1 MKDNTAAYNWGIF
14 WSFVSAFLWSTT
26 FIGGRYL
33 LKDRSVDPVTLSLFR
48 FAGGGALLLG
58 LGIFLFGGKMFALKA
73 KDWLGMGVLSLF
85 GIVGM
90 SLFLF
95 WGQQYTGAINTSM
108 LIAAGPIFIM
118 LGGVFIG
125 EKITRWGILSVCMG
139 LIGSLLVIGV
149 IDARGFNYEPSGFKG
164 DFLVLCSAFCW
175 SMYSILSKSIVNRIG
190 GYIYTTW
197 TMLLGSAVMLAIT
210 IFNSDAVV
218 LPKTSNHWLVIVYL
232 AIFPTGLAFF
242 AYNEAMDRIK
252 LSLLNVMQ
260 YLTPLFTVAFA
271 FVMLGEKMT
280 LLSMGGAALII
291 SGVAL
296 PSLSRYIRK
305 F

>member
-1 MKDNTAAYNWGIF
+1 M
-14 WSFVSAFLWSTT
+14 
-26 FIGGRYL
+26 
-33 LKDRSVDPVTLSLFR
+33 LKDRSVDPVTLSLIR
-48 FAGGGALLLG
+48 FAGGGGLLLA

-73 KDWLGMGVLSLF
+73 KDWLSMGVLSLF
-85 GIVGM
+85 GVVGM

-108 LIAAGPIFIM
+108 LITSGPIFIM
-118 LGGVFIG
+118 LGGIFIG

-139 LIGSLLVIGV
+139 MAGSLLVIGV

-175 SMYSILSKSIVNRIG
+175 SLYSILSKSIVNRVG

-197 TMLLGSAVMLAIT
+197 TMLLGSAVMLI
-210 IFNSDAVV
+210 ISLLNSEEVV
-218 LPKTSNHWLVIVYL
+218 LPGAWNHWLVIAYL

-252 LSLLNVMQ
+252 LSLLNIMQ
-260 YLTPLFTVAFA
+260 YLTPVFTVAFA
-271 FVMLGEKMT
+271 FILLGEKMT
-280 LLSMGGAALII
+280 LLNMGGAALILI
-291 SGVAL
+291 GVAL
-296 PSLSRYIRK
+296 PSLSKYIRGVLK
-305 F
+305 LP